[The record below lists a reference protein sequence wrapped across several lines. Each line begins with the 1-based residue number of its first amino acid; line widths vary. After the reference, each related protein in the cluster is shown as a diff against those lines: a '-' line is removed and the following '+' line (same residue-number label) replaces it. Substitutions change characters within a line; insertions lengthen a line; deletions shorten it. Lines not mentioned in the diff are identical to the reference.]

1 MTIDRQRAK
10 LLGEFLKSRREK
22 MSPAEAGLAGGYGR
36 RRTPGLR
43 REEVAQLAHVS
54 TTWYTW
60 LEQGRASAPSRQVLD
75 SIARA
80 LNLNEDE
87 HRHLLHLAGA
97 DVPAPKKPAAVE
109 QMADEL
115 QRVVGQIAYPAFVA
129 SGRTEVLAWNGAA
142 SRVICD
148 FAAIGP
154 EDRSM
159 LWLTFMYE
167 PLRRSI
173 ADWEAYARYT
183 VAVVRG
189 RYEKNLED
197 AAFRR
202 LIDRMLA
209 ASAEFRELW
218 STRDIAEKT
227 MTRIRIHHPEAGPL
241 TFHVHSFSRVNGN
254 DHAHCCIY
262 SPADEE
268 TGARLRRIGSG

>member
-1 MTIDRQRAK
+1 MSIERQRAR

-22 MSPAEAGLAGGYGR
+22 LSPAAAGLPDGYGR

-80 LNLNEDE
+80 LNLSDDE
-87 HRHLLHLAGA
+87 HRHLLHLAGV
-97 DVPAPKKPAAVE
+97 DLPVPKKAPPLE
-109 QMADEL
+109 QMLGEL
-115 QRVVGQIAYPAFVA
+115 QRVVDQIAYPAFIA
-129 SGRTEVLAWNGAA
+129 TDRTEVLVWNGAA

-148 FAAIGP
+148 FSAIEP

-159 LWLTFMYE
+159 VWLTFMHE

-173 ADWEAYARYT
+173 ADWESYARYT
-183 VAVVRG
+183 AAVVRG
-189 RYEKNLED
+189 RYDKNLDDPE
-197 AAFRR
+197 FRR
-202 LIDRMLA
+202 LIDRMLC
-209 ASAEFRELW
+209 ASPEFKALW

-227 MTRIRIHHPEAGPL
+227 LRHIRIDHPEAGPL
-241 TFHVHSFSRVNGN
+241 NFHIHSFSQVNGN
-254 DHAHCCIY
+254 AHAHCCIY

-268 TGARLRRIGSG
+268 TGVRLHRIVSG

>member
-1 MTIDRQRAK
+1 MTIDRERAK

-22 MSPAEAGLAGGYGR
+22 MSPTEAGLPDGYGR

-80 LNLNEDE
+80 LRLSEDE
-87 HRHLLHLAGA
+87 HRHLLHLAGE
-97 DVPAPKKPAAVE
+97 DLPAPRKAPAVE
-109 QMADEL
+109 QMAGEL
-115 QRVVGQIAYPAFVA
+115 QRIVDQIAYPAFVA
-129 SGRTEVLAWNGAA
+129 NDRTEVLAWNGAA
-142 SRVICD
+142 AKVICD
-148 FAAIGP
+148 FAAIAP

-159 LWLTFMYE
+159 LWLTFRHE

-183 VAVVRG
+183 AAVVRG
-189 RYEKNLED
+189 RYEKHLED

-202 LIDRMLA
+202 LIDRVLG
-209 ASAEFRELW
+209 ASVEFRGLW

-227 MTRIRIHHPEAGPL
+227 LTRLRIDHPEAGPL
-241 TFHVHSFSRVNGN
+241 AFHVHSFSQLNGN
-254 DHAHCCIY
+254 DQAHCCIY

-268 TGARLRRIGSG
+268 TAARLRRIGIG